1 MFNAADMRHP
11 RLLFKGGT
19 SLSKSYGLIERF
31 SEDIDITVFRG
42 DLGADASVEA
52 LEALSGKQRRARLD
66 AIRDA
71 CRAFIT
77 GPFLERL
84 TRTAGATMA
93 QAHVAESRFRISVD
107 EDDSDHQTLL
117 FWYPAVTADAADG
130 YVRSAVKIEAG
141 ARSALDPHEPTS
153 VVPYV
158 AGEVPALDLRV
169 PAITTV
175 DPRRTFWDKV
185 VILHALR
192 AWFER
197 RGQLRQGGQRASRH
211 YYDVFRLLQAPLG
224 QEALSNLV
232 LAADCA
238 RHARMFFGSPDLD
251 LAHAEPGTFALVPTD
266 AMRRVLDRDYAAMA
280 GMIMGEVPDF
290 VVVVRALA
298 EFEQRVNDLL
308 H

>member
-1 MFNAADMRHP
+1 MD
-11 RLLFKGGT
+11 
-19 SLSKSYGLIERF
+19 
-31 SEDIDITVFRG
+31 
-42 DLGADASVEA
+42 A

-71 CRAFIT
+71 CRTFIT

-84 TRTAGATMA
+84 TRTVAATMA
-93 QAHVAESRFRISVD
+93 RAMVGDSRYRVSVD
-107 EDDSDHQTLL
+107 EDDPDRQTLL
-117 FWYPAVTADAADG
+117 FWYPVVTADAADG

-141 ARSALDPHEPTS
+141 AKSALDPHEPTT

-158 AGEVPALDLRV
+158 AGDVPTLDLRV
-169 PAITTV
+169 HGITTV

-185 VILHALR
+185 VILHGLR

-197 RGQLRQGGQRASRH
+197 RGQLRQGGQRATRH
-211 YYDVFRLLQAPLG
+211 YYDVFRLLQAPIG
-224 QEALSNLV
+224 QAAVSDLA

-251 LAHAEPGTFALVPTD
+251 LAHAMPGTFALVPTGG
-266 AMRRVLDRDYAAMA
+266 MRPVLERDYAAMA

-290 VVVVRALA
+290 ARVVDALA
-298 EFEQRVNDLL
+298 DLEGRL
-308 H
+308 NAQVR